1 MNEGRLQR
9 GKCCAFVRNENNWHM
24 KTATMVLRLAAVLVV
39 SAACAA
45 LASTEETINKR
56 LAVQPGGTLT
66 VDVDFGSIDVT
77 TADGNDVVVD
87 AWRKVTRGKKADEE
101 SYLRDNP
108 INVVQEGANVTVR
121 SKSKQRFSWGMRN
134 RNEGKYTICVP
145 AHYSAKLGT
154 AGGGIS
160 VTGLSGE
167 VTANT
172 SGGGLKF
179 AHLTGP
185 LKGATSGGGIHVD
198 QCEGA
203 LRINTSGGPIE
214 VAGGGGS
221 LDGETSGGG
230 VSVKDFRGPARV
242 GTSGGGIRVE
252 RVSGEISGSTSGGAI
267 HAELVSRVE
276 APVKLETSGGGV
288 TVLVSGDAGFELD
301 AETSGGSVSSDLPVT
316 VTGKLDHHRLKG
328 PVNGGGKSVFL
339 RSSGGSIHI
348 KKL

>member
-1 MNEGRLQR
+1 
-9 GKCCAFVRNENNWHM
+9 M
-24 KTATMVLRLAAVLVV
+24 KTATIVLRLAAVLAAG
-39 SAACAA
+39 AACAA

-66 VDVDFGSIDVT
+66 VDVDFGSIDVA
-77 TADGNDVVVD
+77 TADGNEVVVD
-87 AWRKVTRGKKADEE
+87 AWRKITRRQKADEE
-101 SYLRDNP
+101 KFLRDNP
-108 INVVQEGANVTVR
+108 INIVQEGANVTVR
-121 SKSKQRFSWGMRN
+121 SKNKQLSWGSRN
-134 RNEGKYTICVP
+134 RNEGKYTIRVP
-145 AHYSAKLGT
+145 AQYNAKLGT

-160 VTGLSGE
+160 VAGLSGE

-185 LKGATSGGGIHVD
+185 LKGVTSGGGIHVD
-198 QCEGA
+198 QCDGA
-203 LRINTSGGPIE
+203 LRINTSGGPID

-252 RVSGEISGSTSGGAI
+252 RVSGEIRGSTSGGAI

-288 TVLVSGDAGFELD
+288 TLLVNGDTGFELD
-301 AETSGGSVSSDLPVT
+301 AATSGGSVSSELPVT
-316 VTGKLDHHRLKG
+316 VVGKLDRHHLKG

-339 RSSGGSIHI
+339 RSSGGGIHI